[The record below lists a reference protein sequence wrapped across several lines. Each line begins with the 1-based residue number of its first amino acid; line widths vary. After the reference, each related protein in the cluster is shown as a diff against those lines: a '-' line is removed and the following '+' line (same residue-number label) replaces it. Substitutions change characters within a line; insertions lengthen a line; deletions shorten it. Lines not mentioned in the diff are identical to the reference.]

1 MPIRSAD
8 ATIRP
13 AEPDDAADVARFV
26 TMAGGGV
33 YEFLLD
39 GLVPGVAAA
48 EMLTPGI
55 AGRSGSF
62 SHRQCA
68 VAVCGDRIVGAVHA
82 YPTDW
87 MRDADR
93 SFLPQDRLDHL
104 AAFDRTQD
112 WGSYFLSAIA
122 VHRDHRRAGHAL
134 RLLDWAYGRARTG
147 GFSRM
152 SLHVWAD
159 NLAAR
164 RLYEAQGFAELA
176 HVPVPWHPRLPR
188 EGGCILMGR
197 GV

>member
-1 MPIRSAD
+1 MPNRLDHAIIRS
-8 ATIRP
+8 
-13 AEPDDAADVARFV
+13 AEPDDAGEVARFMTV
-26 TMAGGGV
+26 AGGGV

-39 GLVPGVAAA
+39 GLVPGMSAA
-48 EMLTPGI
+48 ELLTPGI
-55 AGRSGSF
+55 AGRTGSF

-68 VAVCGDRIVGAVHA
+68 VAVMGDRIVGAVHA

-112 WGSYFLSAIA
+112 WGSYFLSAVA
-122 VHRDHRRAGHAL
+122 VDPAHRRAGHAL
-134 RLLDWAYGRARTG
+134 RLLDWVYARARTG
-147 GFSRM
+147 GFSRV

-159 NLAAR
+159 NPAAR
-164 RLYEAQGFAELA
+164 RLYESQGFRTLA
-176 HVPVPWHPRLPR
+176 VVDVPWHPCLPH
-188 EGGCILMGR
+188 EGGCVLMGR

>member
-1 MPIRSAD
+1 MPTAAA

-13 AEPDDAADVARFV
+13 AEPDDAGAIAGFM

-39 GLVPGVAAA
+39 GLVPGVSAA
-48 EMLTPGI
+48 EVLTPGI

-87 MRDADR
+87 MRNADR

-104 AAFDRTQD
+104 AAFDQTQD
-112 WGSYFLSAIA
+112 WGSYFLSAVA
-122 VHRDHRRAGHAL
+122 VDPAHRRGGLAL
-134 RLLDWAYGRARTG
+134 RLLDWVYGRARTG
-147 GFSRM
+147 GFPSV

-159 NLAAR
+159 NPAAR
-164 RLYEAQGFAELA
+164 RLYAAQGFAELA
-176 HVPVPWHPRLPR
+176 RVPVPWHPRLPR

-197 GV
+197 AV

>member
-1 MPIRSAD
+1 MPTAA

-13 AEPDDAADVARFV
+13 AEPDDAADIAGFM

-39 GLVPGVAAA
+39 GLVPGVSAA

-62 SHRQCA
+62 SHRHCA
-68 VAVCGDRIVGAVHA
+68 VAVCGDRIIGAVHA

-112 WGSYFLSAIA
+112 WGSYFLSAVA
-122 VHRDHRRAGHAL
+122 VDPDHRRAGHAL
-134 RLLDWAYGRARTG
+134 RLLDWVYARARTG
-147 GFSRM
+147 GFPRV

-159 NLAAR
+159 NPAAR
-164 RLYEAQGFAELA
+164 RLYAAQGFAELA

-188 EGGCILMGR
+188 EGGCVLMGR
-197 GV
+197 AV

>member
-1 MPIRSAD
+1 MPTTAT

-13 AEPDDAADVARFV
+13 AEPDDAGDIAGFLS
-26 TMAGGGV
+26 MAGGGV

-39 GLVPGVAAA
+39 GLVPGVSAV

-68 VAVCGDRIVGAVHA
+68 VAECGDRIIGAVHA
-82 YPTDW
+82 YPADW

-112 WGSYFLSAIA
+112 WGSYFLSALA
-122 VHRDHRRAGHAL
+122 VDPAYRRAGHAR
-134 RLLDWAYGRARTG
+134 RLLDWVYVRARTG
-147 GFSRM
+147 GFSRL

-159 NLAAR
+159 NPAAR
-164 RLYEAQGFAELA
+164 RLYETQGFAELA

-197 GV
+197 NV

>member
-1 MPIRSAD
+1 MPTTAT

-13 AEPDDAADVARFV
+13 AEPDDAGVIAGFMAQ
-26 TMAGGGV
+26 AGGGV

-39 GLVPGVAAA
+39 GLVPGVSAV

-68 VAVCGDRIVGAVHA
+68 VAVVGDRIIGAAHA
-82 YPTDW
+82 YPADW

-104 AAFDRTQD
+104 AAFDRMQD
-112 WGSYFLSAIA
+112 WGSYFLSAVA
-122 VHRDHRRAGHAL
+122 VHPDHRGAGHAL
-134 RLLDWAYGRARTG
+134 RLLDWVYARARSG
-147 GFSRM
+147 GFPRV

-159 NLAAR
+159 NPAAR
-164 RLYEAQGFAELA
+164 RLYTAQGFTELA
-176 HVPVPWHPRLPR
+176 HVQVPWHPRLPR
-188 EGGCILMGR
+188 EGGCILMVR
-197 GV
+197 DV